1 MKLFLWSFLLLGIC
15 CFPTASAWDND
26 DLEIFDLVEL
36 INQDFYKLMGI
47 NRVSLKI
54 ERGIEILMEKKLILG
69 CEFVGDQARVQI
81 PLDRGSPRQKRR
93 PRRRHSIQKFSFG
106 LRSS

>member
-1 MKLFLWSFLLLGIC
+1 MGIC

-54 ERGIEILMEKKLILG
+54 ERGIEILMEKK
-69 CEFVGDQARVQI
+69 
-81 PLDRGSPRQKRR
+81 
-93 PRRRHSIQKFSFG
+93 
-106 LRSS
+106 